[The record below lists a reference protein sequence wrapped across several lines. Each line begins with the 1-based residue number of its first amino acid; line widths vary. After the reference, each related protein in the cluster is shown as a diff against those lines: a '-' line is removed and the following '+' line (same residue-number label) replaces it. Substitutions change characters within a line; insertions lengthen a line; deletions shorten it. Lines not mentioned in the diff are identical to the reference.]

1 MNFRPRLCT
10 IPMNFRP
17 RPRLRPLP
25 RLRNFFYLFVLVLV
39 LSSCNAKNLE
49 KKTLT
54 LESFKTG
61 EKVSLV
67 AEMAITPEQ
76 QSYGFMNRKN
86 IPDGTGMLFVFKEDR
101 IAHFWMKNTP
111 TALSIAYID
120 YNGKIRDIF
129 DMTPF
134 SLAETVST
142 GYVRYALEVPQG
154 WFSKVG
160 IKKGDYLILDF
171 DK

>member
-1 MNFRPRLCT
+1 MNFRPLPRLRHR
-10 IPMNFRP
+10 FRQ
-17 RPRLRPLP
+17 RLRPLP
-25 RLRNFFYLFVLVLV
+25 RLRLRLRNFFYLFVLVLV

-129 DMTPF
+129 
-134 SLAETVST
+134 SSIIL
-142 GYVRYALEVPQG
+142 R
-154 WFSKVG
+154 
-160 IKKGDYLILDF
+160 KKRHFVLQKCFITMQVFRLQSNCRDP
-171 DK
+171 